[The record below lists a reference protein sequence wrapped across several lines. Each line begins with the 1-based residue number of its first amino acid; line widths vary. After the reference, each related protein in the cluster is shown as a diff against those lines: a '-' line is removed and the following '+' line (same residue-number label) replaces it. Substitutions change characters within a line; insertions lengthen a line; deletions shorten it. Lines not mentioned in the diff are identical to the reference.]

1 MEVSYETSSIH
12 FNSIALL
19 SLKFASTSILF
30 ILVIQKS
37 EPDKTR
43 DPFIEVHTGSQYL
56 IQSMK
61 SASRASP
68 ENLMSASLRALE
80 QPKYPENTQFLLY
93 NVYHVKGLYQAW
105 DLH

>member
-1 MEVSYETSSIH
+1 MEVSCETSSIH
-12 FNSIALL
+12 LNSNSIALL

-30 ILVIQKS
+30 SPSHS

-43 DPFIEVHTGSQYL
+43 DPLIEVHTGSQYL

-93 NVYHVKGLYQAW
+93 NVYHVKGLYQA
-105 DLH
+105 